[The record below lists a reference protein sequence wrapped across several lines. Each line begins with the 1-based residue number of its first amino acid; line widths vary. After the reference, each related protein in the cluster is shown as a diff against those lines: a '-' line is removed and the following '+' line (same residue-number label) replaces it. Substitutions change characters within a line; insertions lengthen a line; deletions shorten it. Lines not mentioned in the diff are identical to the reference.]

1 MVVNVRKIVSRARRH
16 LTAEQRESVD
26 VAEHRR
32 LLKAFVAAEESG
44 DIASLEGVMRVFDP
58 RKIDAFLNSP
68 SWYETAL
75 GA

>member
-1 MVVNVRKIVSRARRH
+1 MVNVRKIVSRARRH
-16 LTAEQRESVD
+16 LTTEQRESAD

-44 DIASLEGVMRVFDP
+44 DIASLEGAMWAFDP
-58 RKIDAFLNSP
+58 RKIGAFLNSP
-68 SWYETAL
+68 SRYETAH